1 MNSSIAI
8 FIKKHWDALLATV
21 TVGVI
26 LLLYTRHSGIGISPD
41 SVTYLTVG
49 ENVRNHFSLVDFN
62 QYPLVDFPAGYPS
75 FLSLVMLVTGLSPL
89 QFAPVLNILLFG
101 GILFMTGF
109 IISRHQNTSPIYKLL
124 LLALLSFCPV
134 LLEIYSMLWSET
146 LFIFLSISF
155 FIAAYAYGK
164 NHSSRTLILFS
175 IITGL
180 CFLTR
185 YAGISLVI
193 TGGAFILFDGDLGAI
208 KKIKHL
214 LVFSIIAVSGIVTNL
229 IHNHLVS
236 GSTTGVREK
245 ALRTLGDTLL
255 QVGNTVSDWLPFLHG
270 HALITIILFLLIF
283 SLALYR
289 VIFRILQ
296 QQFYHSF
303 ETIISLF
310 FVVYLLFM
318 ITIASVSRFED
329 LSSRLLS
336 PIYIPLLIIG
346 SSWIPV
352 SLHKMVSRKKWLL
365 ILPILII
372 YSGFAYHQYKQNGE
386 AWEGIKDAG
395 IPGYTEDSWKESATI
410 QYIRNHKNQLSPILY
425 SDAYDAV
432 YFLAGIHSFPL
443 PHKEIL
449 EERAALLQNKHFSV
463 IWLNDGFNPDLVDI
477 NFIKQHKIVVFEKEL
492 ADGAVYTFADSSLVL
507 PK

>member
-1 MNSSIAI
+1 MNSSVAI
-8 FIKKHWDALLATV
+8 FIKKHWDALLASV
-21 TVGVI
+21 TVGVF

-41 SVTYLTVG
+41 SVTYLTVA
-49 ENVRNHFSLVDFN
+49 ENIRNHFSLVDFN
-62 QYPLVDFPAGYPS
+62 QYPLVDFPVGYP
-75 FLSLVMLVTGLSPL
+75 FTLSLVMLVTGLSPL
-89 QFAPVLNILLFG
+89 QFAPVLHIILFG
-101 GILFMTGF
+101 GILFMTSF
-109 IISRHQNTSPIYKLL
+109 IISRQQNTSPLYKLL
-124 LLALLSFCPV
+124 LLALLSFSPV

-146 LFIFLSISF
+146 LFIFLSVTF
-155 FIAAYAYGK
+155 FIAAYTYGK
-164 NHSSRTLILFS
+164 NHSSRNLIFFS

-214 LVFSIIAVSGIVTNL
+214 LVFGMIAVSGIVANL
-229 IHNHLVS
+229 IHNHMVS

-270 HALITIILFLLIF
+270 YALITIILVLLVFMVSVYSI
-283 SLALYR
+283 
-289 VIFRILQ
+289 VFRILQ

-336 PIYIPLLIIG
+336 PIYIPLLLVG
-346 SSWIPV
+346 SSWIPA
-352 SLHKMVSRKKWLL
+352 SLQKMVYRKKWLL
-365 ILPILII
+365 LLPVLII
-372 YSGFAYHQYKQNGE
+372 YSGFAYHQYSQNAE

-410 QYIRNHKNQLSPILY
+410 QYIRNNKNLLSPILY
-425 SDAYDAV
+425 SDAYDAA
-432 YFLAGIHSFPL
+432 YFLAGIHSLPL
-443 PHKEIL
+443 PHKEIS
-449 EERAALLQNKHFSV
+449 EERSALLQNKGFSV

-477 NFIKQHKIVVFEKEL
+477 NFIKQHKKIIFEKQL
-492 ADGAVYTFADSSLVL
+492 ADGAVYTFADSSFVL

>member
-1 MNSSIAI
+1 MNSPVAI
-8 FIKKHWDALLATV
+8 FIKKHYDALLASV

-41 SVTYLTVG
+41 SVTYLTVA
-49 ENVRNHFSLVDFN
+49 ENLRNHFSLVDFN
-62 QYPLVDFPAGYPS
+62 QYPLIDFPAGYPS
-75 FLSLVMLVTGLSPL
+75 TLSLVMLVTGSSPL
-89 QFAPVLNILLFG
+89 QFAPILNILLFG
-101 GILFMTGF
+101 SILFMTSM
-109 IISRHQNTSPIYKLL
+109 IISRHQNNSPIYKLL
-124 LLALLSFCPV
+124 LLALLSFSPV

-146 LFIFLSISF
+146 LFIFLSVTF
-155 FIAAYAYGK
+155 FLAAYAYGK
-164 NHSSRTLILFS
+164 NHSSFNLILLS
-175 IITGL
+175 LITGL
-180 CFLTR
+180 SFLTR
-185 YAGISLVI
+185 YAGISLFI
-193 TGGAFILFDGDLGAI
+193 TGGAFILFDGNLGVI

-214 LVFSIIAVSGIVTNL
+214 LVFGIIAVSGIVTNL

-270 HALITIILFLLIF
+270 HALIMIILVLLVFI
-283 SLALYR
+283 LALYTI
-289 VIFRILQ
+289 VFRILQ

-303 ETIISLF
+303 ETIIGLF

-336 PIYIPLLIIG
+336 PIYIPLLLVG
-346 SSWIPV
+346 SSWIPA
-352 SLHKMVSRKKWLL
+352 SLQKMVYRKKWLL
-365 ILPILII
+365 LFPVLII
-372 YSGFAYHQYKQNGE
+372 YSGFAYHQYSQNAE

-410 QYIRNHKNQLSPILY
+410 QYIRNNKNQLSPILY

-432 YFLAGIHSFPL
+432 YFLAGIHSLPL
-443 PHKEIL
+443 PHNEIS
-449 EERAALLQNKHFSV
+449 EERAALLQKKGFSV

-477 NFIKQHKIVVFEKEL
+477 NFIKQHKKIVFEKQLE
-492 ADGAVYTFADSSLVL
+492 DGAVYTFADSSFVL